1 MFEHIWDGQRKK
13 GCRTR
18 GWTVTSVEGSLV
30 FPFGKGVDKSS
41 FPTNEPE
48 RTDTNVDH
56 LSQESILQCIF
67 DSSAGDQSPSHQENR
82 AGVGGL

>member
-1 MFEHIWDGQRKK
+1 MFAFRKDVDG
-13 GCRTR
+13 
-18 GWTVTSVEGSLV
+18 
-30 FPFGKGVDKSS
+30 SS
-41 FPTNEPE
+41 YPTNDPD

-56 LSQESILQCIF
+56 LSRERTLRCIF